1 MNEGIELRAVIEQLR
16 EELLALTE
24 TVSGEDLRFAVESVD
39 VELHVG
45 VTKEGKL
52 GAKAKFW
59 VLEVGAEGKHGTE
72 RTQTIRLSLK
82 PRRKGAAAAPTPV
95 VETPAAPSPDELL
108 IRRE

>member
-45 VTKEGKL
+45 VTNESKL

-59 VLEVGAEGKHGTE
+59 VLEVGAEGKYGTE

-95 VETPAAPSPDELL
+95 VETPAATSPDEVL
-108 IRRE
+108 IRDE

>member
-45 VTKEGKL
+45 VTKEVKP

-59 VLEVGAEGKHGTE
+59 VLEVGAEGKYGTE

-82 PRRKGAAAAPTPV
+82 PRRK
-95 VETPAAPSPDELL
+95 AAPSRDEVL
-108 IRRE
+108 IRDE